1 MTGVYPALLG
11 VLARRVLEPSFG
23 APYLSTARWL
33 DTFFAWPD
41 GRRAAWRQVR
51 LEEVVA
57 HARQAVP
64 FYRERFGGVGGDVAQ
79 IAVTDLP
86 PTDKSRMRD
95 APEAFLSEGWE
106 QIPHI
111 AKRTGGSTGDPW
123 AYPLDRRA
131 WTHQYAAALH
141 FYGRLG
147 HRYGDKVLLLGAPP
161 SLGVE
166 DAGLKSRVRRTLERT
181 DASLTGWD
189 VDPAASAARARGAVR
204 AGASLWY
211 GHAGTIAAMA
221 DAALE
226 LGLQPIAPRAIV
238 TTAEPLQ
245 PAWARRIEAAF
256 GAAPY
261 DQYGCNDGGVLA
273 QTCRHGRFHL
283 AENVSIVEI
292 LDGDRPCLPGVE
304 GDVAVTNLHARTLP
318 FLRYRTGDRAV
329 LGAGPCP
336 CGVAGATLERV
347 AGRTVDRLVMPDG
360 STLSGLA
367 FGHIFMD
374 TPHVRRWQVV
384 QSAPQR
390 LSVRLDV
397 EEGYGEAEAALIV
410 REVRALAGVGV
421 DVVLE
426 PGSPMER
433 TSGGKHKLVVRT
445 GG

>member
-1 MTGVYPALLG
+1 MTAVYPALLG
-11 VLARRVLEPSFG
+11 VLARRVLEPVFG

-33 DTFFAWPD
+33 QTYFAWPD
-41 GRRAAWRQVR
+41 ERRAAWRQER
-51 LEEVVA
+51 FEEVVG
-57 HARQAVP
+57 HARRAVP
-64 FYRERFGGVGGDVAQ
+64 FYRELLGAERDLSQ
-79 IAVTDLP
+79 IALTDLP
-86 PTDKSRMRD
+86 PTDKARMRS
-95 APEAFLSEGWE
+95 APDAFLSEGWQE
-106 QIPHI
+106 IPHI
-111 AKRTGGSTGDPW
+111 EKRTGGSTGDPW
-123 AYPLDRRA
+123 AYPLDKRA

-189 VDPAASAARARGAVR
+189 VDPDVSARRARGALR

-226 LGLQPIAPRAIV
+226 LGLAPRPPRAIV

-245 PAWARRIEAAF
+245 PAWARRIESAF
-256 GAAPY
+256 GTAPY

-283 AENVSIVEI
+283 AENVSIVEV
-292 LDGDRPCLPGVE
+292 LDADRPCPPGVE

-329 LGAGPCP
+329 LAAGACP
-336 CGVAGATLERV
+336 CGVAGATLAGV
-347 AGRTVDRLVMPDG
+347 AGRIVDRLRMPDG

-374 TPHVRRWQVV
+374 TPNVRRWQVV
-384 QSAPQR
+384 QARPER

-397 EEGYGEAEAALIV
+397 DDGYGEAEAQLIE
-410 REVRALAGVGV
+410 REVRSLAGIGV
-421 DVVLE
+421 EVVLE
-426 PGSPMER
+426 PGVAMER
-433 TSGGKHKLVVRT
+433 TAGGKHKLVVT
-445 GG
+445 MAP

>member
-1 MTGVYPALLG
+1 MIDGVYPLLVG
-11 VLARRVLEPSFG
+11 VLARRVLEPAFG

-33 DTFFAWPD
+33 DTFFGWPD
-41 GRRAAWRQVR
+41 ERRMAWRQER
-51 LEEVVA
+51 FEEVVA
-57 HARQAVP
+57 HALRAVP
-64 FYRERFGGVGGDVAQ
+64 FYREQLGATLDVAG
-79 IAVTDLP
+79 IRLTDLP
-86 PTDKSRMRD
+86 VTDKARMRE
-95 APEAFLSEGWE
+95 APNAFRAEGW
-106 QIPHI
+106 QDIPYI
-111 AKRTGGSTGDPW
+111 DKRTGGSTGDPW
-123 AYPLDRRA
+123 AYPLDKRA

-166 DAGLKSRVRRTLERT
+166 ATDLKSRVRRALERT

-189 VDPAASAARARGAVR
+189 VDPAASAERARGALR
-204 AGASLWY
+204 ARASLWY

-221 DAALE
+221 DAALD
-226 LGLQPIAPRAIV
+226 LGLPPRPPRAIV

-245 PAWARRIEAAF
+245 PAWARRIETAF
-256 GAAPY
+256 GSAPY

-283 AENVSIVEI
+283 AENVSIVEV
-292 LDGDRPCLPGVE
+292 LDEGRPCPPGVE

-329 LGAGPCP
+329 LGAGACS
-336 CGVAGATLERV
+336 CGVPGATLERV
-347 AGRTVDRLVMPDG
+347 AGRTVDRLRMPDG

-374 TPHVRRWQVV
+374 TPNVRRWQIV
-384 QSAPQR
+384 QSGPER
-390 LSVRLDV
+390 LSVRLAVDP
-397 EEGYGEAEAALIV
+397 GYGGVEAELIE
-410 REVRALAGVGV
+410 REVRDLAGPGV
-421 DVVLE
+421 EVVLE
-426 PGSPMER
+426 PGAPMER
-433 TSGGKHKLVVRT
+433 TSGGKHKLVVRA